1 MPCTVDC
8 RSLYLVS
15 LCQPVPDWPAALVEY
30 PPHSWR
36 GTSQFY
42 RLQHIRST
50 LTIEQSQAKPT
61 YSICLNQE
69 NTILKTK
76 NGSLKKCLNHDKKN
90 CCVPVPVKFTTQ
102 LFAQGKTLENAETPN
117 LRSAS
122 KLARSTK
129 QRESTRTCK
138 YSMDSC

>member
-15 LCQPVPDWPAALVEY
+15 LCQPVPGWPAAPVEY

-61 YSICLNQE
+61 YSIDLHIPRKQIKQETTYSNGLHIPRKQEKHEETMYSIGLHAPRKQIKQETMYSIGLHIPRKQIKQEATYRIGLYQE
-69 NTILKTK
+69 NK
-76 NGSLKKCLNHDKKN
+76 
-90 CCVPVPVKFTTQ
+90 
-102 LFAQGKTLENAETPN
+102 
-117 LRSAS
+117 
-122 KLARSTK
+122 
-129 QRESTRTCK
+129 
-138 YSMDSC
+138 